1 MMACKNASFSFF
13 FSRLNGRSV
22 KHSFRT
28 SKKGDRQKVDKPR
41 CQARARCPKDSLTR
55 VPLRQRMLSSGSKP
69 TGGFSIPE
77 RSRRFVFGSSEETL
91 RRASKLDPKANERG
105 VVRFAALDGSAV
117 FHDWDTQRPSPVK
130 TSFRKSQT
138 ILRSILGGAN
148 IRLYFPHS
156 TALSSGFIR
165 TA

>member
-1 MMACKNASFSFF
+1 M
-13 FSRLNGRSV
+13 
-22 KHSFRT
+22 
-28 SKKGDRQKVDKPR
+28 DKPR
-41 CQARARCPKDSLTR
+41 CQARARCPKDSLAR

-69 TGGFSIPE
+69 SGGFSIPE

-130 TSFRKSQT
+130 TSFCKSQT

-148 IRLYFPHS
+148 IALAFILPCNLVGEMPQTPERFQRNRLRSYG
-156 TALSSGFIR
+156 AELSIED
-165 TA
+165 AN